1 MGSIGVMG
9 MLEATDQD
17 TALRWHLTS
26 NHFPPVPES
35 MVEACKA
42 AIDAMNDGNPDKPIP
57 LPEGITYRGMSY
69 SFAYLL
75 VDSLHLE
82 YFLDQEECI

>member
-1 MGSIGVMG
+1 MG
-9 MLEATDQD
+9 MLEMTDQD

-35 MVEACKA
+35 MIEPCKA
-42 AIDAMNDGNPDKPIP
+42 AIDAMNDGQFDKPIP
-57 LPEGITYRGMSY
+57 LPEGVTYRGMSY

-75 VDSLHLE
+75 VDSFHLDG
-82 YFLDQEECI
+82 FLTQEEIEW